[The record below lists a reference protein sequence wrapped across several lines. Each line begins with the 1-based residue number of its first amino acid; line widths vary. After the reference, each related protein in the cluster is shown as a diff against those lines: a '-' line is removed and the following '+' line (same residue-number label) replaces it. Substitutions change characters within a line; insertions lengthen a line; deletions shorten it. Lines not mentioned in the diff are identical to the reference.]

1 MRKTSVYL
9 SEDEAERLRAL
20 ASATGKSQAE
30 LIREGVRRV
39 LARRPRRQFRS
50 MASGESTGAEA
61 RRWNADELASRRG
74 VGRSPARS

>member
-9 SEDEAERLRAL
+9 REEEAEALRAL

-39 LARRPRRQFRS
+39 LARRPRRRFHS
-50 MASGESTGAEA
+50 MASGESRQTGD
-61 RRWNADELASRRG
+61 RRWSADELAARRG
-74 VGRSPARS
+74 VGRAPATS